1 MRERDG
7 ERRAGMPIMCRLC
20 GKQEE
25 SVFHIIAACS
35 YLSSNLYLH
44 ARHNPVAKDLYDEL
58 VHQLRQNENRSES
71 KREPQ
76 TVTRIKNTE
85 IWWDK
90 KVMTQKKIKHDRPD
104 IIMWDK
110 ENKHCKIVDVS
121 IPLDTN
127 VKLRERMKRDYY
139 IELIDQ
145 LQRIYPTY
153 KYAVILVIIGALG
166 TVPKTLKENL
176 LQIGINKEETGDLVE
191 TMQKKSAIGNTE
203 SCQELPETVNEL

>member
-1 MRERDG
+1 MVE
-7 ERRAGMPIMCRLC
+7 
-20 GKQEE
+20 GKSTHPLPFTGSWQ
-25 SVFHIIAACS
+25 SRIS
-35 YLSSNLYLH
+35 YIHTYK
-44 ARHNPVAKDLYDEL
+44 RIGVKELYDEL

-76 TVTRIKNTE
+76 TVSRIKNTK

-104 IIMWDK
+104 IIIWDK

-121 IPLDTN
+121 VPLDTN
-127 VKLRERMKRDYY
+127 VKLREQMKRDYY

-145 LQRIYPTY
+145 LQRIYLTY
-153 KYAVILVIIGALG
+153 KYAVIPVIVGALG

-176 LQIGINKEETGDLVE
+176 IQIGINKEESGDLVE
-191 TMQKKSAIGNTE
+191 RMQKSAIGNTE
-203 SCQELPETVNEL
+203 SCQELPEIVNELYMNSDIQRNVEH